1 MKFSAHKKNWPALV
15 IPTVF
20 ICFFVSSSSLFALQT
35 DQSPDK
41 HAPLL
46 LAHSHI
52 EHDQPLPEMPLNRPE
67 KDKIQLQV
75 TEARLLCSDNHC
87 SHHADC
93 ALKIQYHLSSR
104 LRSDLDVGAQ
114 IMCRARLDYTTSHGY
129 ELQSERCS
137 KSETH
142 YLNNNDRID
151 SSIVVDFQFSPYEEV
166 VEARVGAIQCNI
178 EQADILHS
186 GLNIIAED

>member
-1 MKFSAHKKNWPALV
+1 MKMSTRKINWTGLA
-15 IPTVF
+15 IPTVL
-20 ICFFVSSSSLFALQT
+20 ICFFLSSTSLFALQA

-41 HAPLL
+41 YASLL

-52 EHDQPLPEMPLNRPE
+52 EPGQSLPEVPLNRPE

-75 TEARLLCSDNHC
+75 TEARLLCSDNDC

-93 ALKIQYHLSSR
+93 ALEIHYHLSSR

-142 YLNNNDRID
+142 HLNNNDRID
-151 SSIVVDFQFSPYEEV
+151 SSIVVDFNFSPYEEV

-178 EQADILHS
+178 EHTDILHS